1 MRTAGSA
8 LLIVVA
14 LLVAAVA
21 GPAMWLQHNVVDGT
35 GFAKLAGPLGSNKE
49 FQEGLSAL
57 AASQATASLD
67 LPPQLENLAAAVIGS
82 AARGIYSDPG
92 YEKAWT
98 QTLERSHRLTF
109 DAAGNKEVQ
118 GDLLVDIAPLMALVA
133 ANVSAELGV
142 ELPTPADVVVKM
154 EQPNVARILPIA
166 TTLGAWGGWLALAA
180 VVLLLLGILVAPR
193 RALALVLAGAGLAVV
208 ALVWLLGSGIIESG
222 LANLAVGPEAAQQI
236 GIQLGALARA
246 SWQGG
251 ITATFVIAG
260 ATAAAGVATLM
271 LGRRRTT

>member
-1 MRTAGSA
+1 MRTASSA

-21 GPAMWLQHNVVDGT
+21 GPAMWLQHNVVDGA
-35 GFAKLAGPLGSNKE
+35 GFAKLAGPLGGNKD

-98 QTLERSHRLTF
+98 QTLERSHQLTF
-109 DAAGNKEVQ
+109 DAAGNKDVQ

-133 ANVSAELGV
+133 ANVGDELGV
-142 ELPTPADVVVKM
+142 KLPTPADVVVNM
-154 EQPNVARILPIA
+154 EQPKMARILPIA

-180 VVLLLLGILVAPR
+180 VVLLVLGVLAAPR
-193 RALALVLAGAGLAVV
+193 RAVAMVLAGAGLAVV
-208 ALVWLLGSGIIESG
+208 ALVWLLGSGIIESVF
-222 LANLAVGPEAAQQI
+222 ANLAVGPEAAKQV

-260 ATAAAGVATLM
+260 VTAAAGVAALM

>member
-8 LLIVVA
+8 VLIVVA
-14 LLVAAVA
+14 LLLAAVA
-21 GPAMWLQHNVVDGT
+21 GPSMWLQRNVVDGA
-35 GFAKLAGPLGSNKE
+35 GFAQLAGPLGSNKE

-92 YEKAWT
+92 YEAAWT
-98 QTLERSHRLTF
+98 QTLERSHKLTF
-109 DAAGNKEVQ
+109 EAAGNPDIQ
-118 GDLLVDIAPLMALVA
+118 GDLLLDIAPLMALVGA
-133 ANVSAELGV
+133 KVGADLGV
-142 ELPTPADVVVKM
+142 KLPTPADVVVNM

-166 TTLGAWGGWLALAA
+166 TTLGAWGIWLALAA
-180 VVLLLLGILVAPR
+180 VVLLVVGVFVAPR
-193 RALALVLAGAGLAVV
+193 RALALLLAGAGLAVV
-208 ALVWLLGSGIIESG
+208 ALVWLLGSGMVESI
-222 LANLAVGPEAAQQI
+222 LANLAVGPEAAKQV
-236 GIQLGALARA
+236 GVQLGALARN

-251 ITATFVIAG
+251 ITTTFVIAA

>member
-21 GPAMWLQHNVVDGT
+21 GPAMWLQHNVVDGA

-57 AASQATASLD
+57 AASQATASID

-92 YEKAWT
+92 YEAAWT

-109 DAAGNKEVQ
+109 DAAGNKDVQ

-142 ELPTPADVVVKM
+142 ELPTPADVVVNM

-180 VVLLLLGILVAPR
+180 VALLLVGVLAAPR
-193 RALALVLAGAGLAVV
+193 RAVALVLSGAGLAVV
-208 ALVWLLGSGIIESG
+208 ALVWLLASGIIESV

-260 ATAAAGVATLM
+260 ATAAVGVAALM